1 MGREYLL
8 LLLGLLLIFTAV
20 LKLKNIT
27 ADVFM
32 QHSPAHT
39 DSVLTAE
46 AVSWTEMR
54 EVVEAGLY
62 EQEEI
67 KQKLQFLLNR
77 QEQQQEAVEK
87 RLQELAN
94 VRLLTARPAA
104 GQFPAAVAAV
114 QRRPQQEVFRLFEQG
129 LSVAEVAAQLE
140 LGRGE
145 VELILGWQK
154 AKKQNGTFS

>member
-62 EQEEI
+62 
-67 KQKLQFLLNR
+67 N
-77 QEQQQEAVEK
+77 
-87 RLQELAN
+87 
-94 VRLLTARPAA
+94 P
-104 GQFPAAVAAV
+104 GD
-114 QRRPQQEVFRLFEQG
+114 
-129 LSVAEVAAQLE
+129 
-140 LGRGE
+140 
-145 VELILGWQK
+145 K
-154 AKKQNGTFS
+154 AKLRFY

>member
-46 AVSWTEMR
+46 AVSWKEMR

-62 EQEEI
+62 EQAE
-67 KQKLQFLLNR
+67 KTQALQYLLSR
-77 QEQQQEAVEK
+77 QEQQKEAV
-87 RLQELAN
+87 
-94 VRLLTARPAA
+94 
-104 GQFPAAVAAV
+104 
-114 QRRPQQEVFRLFEQG
+114 
-129 LSVAEVAAQLE
+129 
-140 LGRGE
+140 
-145 VELILGWQK
+145 
-154 AKKQNGTFS
+154 

>member
-67 KQKLQFLLNR
+67 KQTAVFIKPVNSSRRLG
-77 QEQQQEAVEK
+77 EAFA
-87 RLQELAN
+87 ELEI
-94 VRLLTARPAA
+94 TADGAPGSGTIGGRGGCAAPVAA
-104 GQFPAAVAAV
+104 GGISYLSRVCQWRVAA
-114 QRRPQQEVFRLFEQG
+114 R
-129 LSVAEVAAQLE
+129 
-140 LGRGE
+140 
-145 VELILGWQK
+145 
-154 AKKQNGTFS
+154 

>member
-1 MGREYLL
+1 M
-8 LLLGLLLIFTAV
+8 LLGLLLIFTAV

-46 AVSWTEMR
+46 AVSWTETR

-87 RLQELAN
+87 RQSWKN
-94 VRLLTARPAA
+94 YCC
-104 GQFPAAVAAV
+104 
-114 QRRPQQEVFRLFEQG
+114 
-129 LSVAEVAAQLE
+129 
-140 LGRGE
+140 
-145 VELILGWQK
+145 
-154 AKKQNGTFS
+154 